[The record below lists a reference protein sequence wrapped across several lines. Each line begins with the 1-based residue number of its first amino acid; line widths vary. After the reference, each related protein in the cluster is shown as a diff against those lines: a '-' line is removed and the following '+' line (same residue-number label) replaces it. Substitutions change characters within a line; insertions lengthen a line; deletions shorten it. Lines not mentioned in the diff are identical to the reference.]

1 MSSQLKSELQHI
13 LQHALET
20 NQFERAEEAM
30 SYLKDLAQ
38 MEAFAKRYFDQSIT
52 YGNGGSQEKRNHGE
66 SSVNKRDIMSI
77 YYIEEDNIFK
87 FKKYTQTYMVSYD
100 FFEKFLHNLEY
111 WKDKKPFSSKDYFDT
126 FSRDL
131 QRLSTYQSST
141 MRQFITLLFRF
152 AYELGALVKPEPPQ
166 RNRFVVA
173 ETLNTDQLLQDL
185 KDKKIVEFGKDKN
198 LSH

>member
-1 MSSQLKSELQHI
+1 
-13 LQHALET
+13 
-20 NQFERAEEAM
+20 
-30 SYLKDLAQ
+30 
-38 MEAFAKRYFDQSIT
+38 
-52 YGNGGSQEKRNHGE
+52 
-66 SSVNKRDIMSI
+66 
-77 YYIEEDNIFK
+77 
-87 FKKYTQTYMVSYD
+87 MVSYD

-185 KDKKIVEFGKDKN
+185 KEKKIVEFGKDKN